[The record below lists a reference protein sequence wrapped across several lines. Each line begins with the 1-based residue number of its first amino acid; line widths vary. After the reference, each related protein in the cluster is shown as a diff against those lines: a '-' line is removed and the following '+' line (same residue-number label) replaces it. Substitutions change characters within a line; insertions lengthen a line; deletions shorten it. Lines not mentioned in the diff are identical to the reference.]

1 MNVYL
6 VNELI
11 KKVGVEDKFALT
23 RIAIRKARELV
34 KEKNRMALMNP
45 TKLIPLVLE
54 GLGKNIDTLQ
64 ESAPE
69 EKGSL

>member
-11 KKVGVEDKFALT
+11 KKVGVEDKFTLT

-34 KEKNRMALMNP
+34 KEKDRMALMNP
-45 TKLIPLVLE
+45 TKLVPLVLE
-54 GLGKNIDTLQ
+54 KLGKDIDTLQ

-69 EKGSL
+69 EKRSP